1 VSLGTANGLSLA
13 TQALSLA
20 AATSTV
26 TGALTSTDWTT
37 FNNKQATLSAASST
51 VNGYLTST
59 NWTTF
64 NGKQDALSAASSTV
78 NGYLTSTNW
87 TTFNNKQDA
96 LSAASSTVNGYLT
109 STNWT
114 TFNNKLSDIVLD
126 TTPQLGGNLDL
137 NQKSLLLD
145 QTPTSDHTANGL
157 IVTGTAGEILAYGN
171 ICYYKSDGKF
181 WKADMNAS
189 SSASGWLAYSIDTS
203 VAADSS
209 GSFLVKGY
217 ARDDSYTWTTGN
229 VLYLGAAGAA
239 SSTAPTGSAD
249 VVRIVGYAVDGDN
262 MFFNPGNDYLEL
274 T

>member
-1 VSLGTANGLSLA
+1 MVRGLRLVSKVGTPVDNQVGVWTGDGTIEGTTGLTFNASTSTLAVSGSITVTGTVDGVDISARDHDAVTLGTANGLSLS

-20 AATSTV
+20 AASSTV
-26 TGALTSTDWTT
+26 TGA
-37 FNNKQATLSAASST
+37 
-51 VNGYLTST
+51 
-59 NWTTF
+59 
-64 NGKQDALSAASSTV
+64 
-78 NGYLTSTNW
+78 
-87 TTFNNKQDA
+87 
-96 LSAASSTVNGYLT
+96 LT

-114 TFNNKLSDIVLD
+114 TFNNKLSDVVND

-137 NQKSLLLD
+137 NQKSILLD
-145 QTPTSDHTANGL
+145 QTPSSDHTVNGL
-157 IVTGTAGEILAYGN
+157 IVSGTAGEILAYGN

-189 SSASGWLAYSIDTS
+189 STASGWLAYSIDTS
-203 VAADSS
+203 VAADAS

-217 ARDDSYTWTTGN
+217 ARDDSYTWTTGS

-249 VVRIVGYAVDGDN
+249 IVRIVGYAVDGSDI
-262 MFFNPGNDYLEL
+262 FFNPGNDYLEL